1 MPKPTKWPC
10 LRLVAFTLKHVVLGK
25 LDCIEKTTEDQ
36 DLLAVQLADICD
48 TCTWIVQAK
57 QVEIIVK

>member
-1 MPKPTKWPC
+1 MPKPIKWPC

-25 LDCIEKTTEDQ
+25 LHCIEKNTEDP
-36 DLLAVQLADICD
+36 DLLAVQFADIFA

-57 QVEIIVK
+57 LVEIIEK